1 MIPGQV
7 RNTIFIWEI
16 EAIKKWKKGW
26 CVWQGWLVRPCIK
39 SLDQYT
45 NAPLT
50 NQPTWLCIYLP
61 LLASSLQTNL
71 PSYLKP
77 YLKVLKDWYVCGRLT
92 CQAMYQVIRLRP
104 LSPASQPVQVHV
116 RPLTKGKTLT
126 NHHYNCVCLSAQSI
140 VHLTAQIQNMYI
152 KMCLWEVQWCVELQ
166 HILTMVQ
173 PSCNVA
179 LHPLNLKTQRRC
191 VSKFKHSVLKKYQ
204 HHCNSAMMVVGVIDL
219 SSNPAQSSSASQA
232 SALPSC

>member
-1 MIPGQV
+1 M
-7 RNTIFIWEI
+7 
-16 EAIKKWKKGW
+16 
-26 CVWQGWLVRPCIK
+26 
-39 SLDQYT
+39 
-45 NAPLT
+45 
-50 NQPTWLCIYLP
+50 
-61 LLASSLQTNL
+61 
-71 PSYLKP
+71 
-77 YLKVLKDWYVCGRLT
+77 CGRLT

-152 KMCLWEVQWCVELQ
+152 KNVPLGSTVQLQ
-166 HILTMVQ
+166 HILAMVQ

-191 VSKFKHSVLKKYQ
+191 VSKFKHSVLQKYQ

-219 SSNPAQSSSASQA
+219 SSNPAQSSSA
-232 SALPSC
+232 